1 METVISVSIIDVIN
15 IDENKGSIGF
25 RFKLSMEWKD
35 SRVEFLNLRSNRKR
49 NLLSKNEKH
58 SVWTP
63 SLVFYNT
70 LNDKETELDY
80 YSNLFVRQDGGFIY
94 AEPLV
99 VDETKIFKGSEN
111 TIIYER
117 NYMKT
122 FICKFNMEMYPFD
135 TQTCVI
141 DLQVKEKD
149 DNFIALTEGGRTDA
163 VHHHKV

>member
-1 METVISVSIIDVIN
+1 MN
-15 IDENKGSIGF
+15 DE
-25 RFKLSMEWKD
+25 
-35 SRVEFLNLRSNRKR
+35 
-49 NLLSKNEKH
+49 
-58 SVWTP
+58 
-63 SLVFYNT
+63 
-70 LNDKETELDY
+70 ETELDY
-80 YSNLFVRQDGGFIY
+80 YANLFVRQDGGFIY

-141 DLQVKEKD
+141 DLRVKEKD
-149 DNFIALTEGGRTDA
+149 DNFIALTEGDLELQREEELMQYIIIKYEMKNKKSSNMIISVTLGRRA
-163 VHHHKV
+163 H